1 MDMHSNS
8 AKGSFWQ
15 QIRPA
20 LNMVVIVAGLGY
32 FVDLFHITLF
42 GVVRVSS
49 FNSLGIT
56 DPDLAMKAGVLAY
69 NAQMIGMMIGGLF
82 WGILGDKIGRYVI
95 LTVPIVM
102 YSVGSIANVFVWD
115 AESYAICRFITG
127 VGLAG
132 ELGAAITL
140 VSETLPKEI
149 RGVGT
154 TIVATLG
161 LLGSVFAGFFGQL
174 MDWKSAYVSAG
185 IVGFALLAVRLK
197 VLDRNVV
204 DKNKNAH
211 AKVDRGNF
219 MLLLT
224 KGRGLRYLK
233 CILIG
238 IPIYYITGVMFTFAP
253 ELTKSMNIQG
263 TVTAGNTLLWGTIG
277 LTTGDFISGMLSQVL
292 KSRNK
297 AVAICLG
304 CALVGCL
311 IYLNLT
317 GVTPFWINLMCFLIG
332 SAAGYWAVLVTLAA
346 EQFGTNIRATVATTV
361 PNFVRGAAALVV
373 SLFAYL
379 KPSLGVVQSATAVG
393 GVLFAL
399 ALVSLFTLEETFG
412 KDLNFT
418 EEK

>member
-1 MDMHSNS
+1 MVTGENFN
-8 AKGSFWQ
+8 KQSFWQ
-15 QIRPA
+15 QLKPA
-20 LNMVVIVAGLGY
+20 LNIVVIVAGLGY

-42 GVVRVSS
+42 GVVRISS
-49 FNSLGIT
+49 LTSLGIT
-56 DPDLAMKAGVLAY
+56 DPDELMKAGVLSY

-82 WGILGDKIGRYVI
+82 WGILGDKIGRYII

-102 YSVGSIANVFVWD
+102 YSVGSIANVFAWD
-115 AESYAICRFITG
+115 ANSYAICRLITG
-127 VGLAG
+127 IGLAG

-140 VSETLPKEI
+140 VSESLPKET

-174 MDWKSAYVSAG
+174 MDWKTAYIAAG
-185 IVGFALLAVRLK
+185 IMGFVLLAVRLK
-197 VLDRNVV
+197 VLDRAVV
-204 DKNKNAH
+204 DKNKNSA
-211 AKVDRGNF
+211 VNRGNF
-219 MLLLT
+219 SILFT

-238 IPIYYITGVMFTFAP
+238 IPVYYITGVMFTFAP

-292 KSRNK
+292 RSRNK
-297 AVAICLG
+297 AVMICLVS
-304 CALVGCL
+304 ALVGCL

-317 GVTPFWINLMCFLIG
+317 GVTPFWINLMCFFIG
-332 SAAGYWAVLVTLAA
+332 SAAGYWAVLVTLSA

-379 KPSLGVVQSATAVG
+379 KGYFGVVQSATLVG
-393 GVLFAL
+393 GVLFIL

-412 KDLNFT
+412 KDLNFN
-418 EEK
+418 EEV

>member
-1 MDMHSNS
+1 MVTGENFN
-8 AKGSFWQ
+8 KQSFWQ
-15 QIRPA
+15 QLKPA
-20 LNMVVIVAGLGY
+20 LNIVVIVAGLGY

-42 GVVRVSS
+42 GVVRISS
-49 FNSLGIT
+49 LTSLGIT
-56 DPDLAMKAGVLAY
+56 DPDELMKAGVLSY

-82 WGILGDKIGRYVI
+82 WGILGDKIGRYII

-102 YSVGSIANVFVWD
+102 YSAGSIANIFAWD
-115 AESYAICRFITG
+115 ANSYAICRLITG
-127 VGLAG
+127 IGLAG

-140 VSETLPKEI
+140 VSESLPKET

-174 MDWKSAYVSAG
+174 MDWKTAYIAAG
-185 IVGFALLAVRLK
+185 IMGFVLLAVRLK
-197 VLDRNVV
+197 VLDRAVV
-204 DKNKNAH
+204 DKNKNSA
-211 AKVDRGNF
+211 VNRGNF
-219 MLLLT
+219 SILFT

-238 IPIYYITGVMFTFAP
+238 IPVYYITGVMFTFAP

-292 KSRNK
+292 RSRNK
-297 AVAICLG
+297 AVMICLVS
-304 CALVGCL
+304 ALVGCL

-317 GVTPFWINLMCFLIG
+317 GVTPFWINLMCFFIG
-332 SAAGYWAVLVTLAA
+332 SAAGYWAVLVTLSA

-379 KPSLGVVQSATAVG
+379 KGYFGVVQSATLVG
-393 GVLFAL
+393 GVLFIL

-412 KDLNFT
+412 KDLNFN
-418 EEK
+418 EEV